1 MRVTFNTVRD
11 GLDSIN
17 TAQSQFSEAQWQ
29 VSTGLRVRVPS
40 DDPAAAQHAIIDQAS
55 IDQMDLYKS
64 ASDSA
69 GAKVTAMDSAL
80 TNIIEKIQDAL
91 VALQSSLGT
100 TATQTVRD
108 EAATSLDGIR
118 DAIAADINGS
128 FGGMRLFSGTNSS
141 VAAYVK
147 SGGAW
152 TYQGTN
158 SAMNVDI
165 SENRSVTIAMDGES
179 ILKGS
184 DSADILSTL
193 DSLAAAARA
202 GNTNTLNAGIALIN
216 NAFTRATRAQ
226 SLIGN
231 DETTIDD
238 TNQRITDLRLS
249 AKARLSAD
257 RDANMAEA
265 ITRMTK
271 AQNTYQA
278 ALGAVAAA
286 SKVSLLDYIK

>member
-11 GLDSIN
+11 GLNSIN
-17 TAQSQFSEAQWQ
+17 TAQDQFSEAQWQ

-40 DDPAAAQHAIIDQAS
+40 DDPAAAQHAILDQS
-55 IDQMDLYKS
+55 TIDQMDLYKS

-69 GAKVTAMDSAL
+69 SAKVIAMDSAL
-80 TNIIEKIQDAL
+80 TNIIDKITQAV

-118 DAIAADINGS
+118 DAIAADINSS

-141 VAAYVK
+141 VGAYLK
-147 SGGAW
+147 SGGTW

-158 SAMNVDI
+158 SSMNVDI

-184 DSADILSTL
+184 DPADLLSTL
-193 DSLAAAARA
+193 DSLANAARINDTATLTA
-202 GNTNTLNAGIALIN
+202 GVALIN

>member
-11 GLDSIN
+11 GLNSIN
-17 TAQSQFSEAQWQ
+17 TAADQFSEAQWQ

-40 DDPAAAQHAIIDQAS
+40 DDPAAAQHAIIDQSS

-69 GAKVTAMDSAL
+69 AAKVTAMDSAL

-141 VAAYVK
+141 VSAYVK
-147 SGGAW
+147 SGGVW

-158 SAMNVDI
+158 SSMQVDI

-179 ILKGS
+179 VLKGS
-184 DSADILSTL
+184 DPADILTTL
-193 DSLAAAARA
+193 DSLANAARINDTA
-202 GNTNTLNAGIALIN
+202 TLNAGVALIN

-226 SLIGN
+226 SLVGN

>member
-11 GLDSIN
+11 GLTSIN
-17 TAQSQFSEAQWQ
+17 TASEQFSEAQWQ

-40 DDPAAAQHAIIDQAS
+40 DDPAAAQHAIIDQS
-55 IDQMDLYKS
+55 TIDQMDLYKS

-69 GAKVTAMDSAL
+69 AAKVTAMDSAL
-80 TNIIEKIQDAL
+80 TNVIDKITEAL
-91 VALQSSLGT
+91 VALQSSLGS

-108 EAATSLDGIR
+108 EAATSLEGIR

-141 VAAYVK
+141 VSAYVK
-147 SGGAW
+147 AGGAW

-158 SAMNVDI
+158 TSMNVDI

-184 DSADILSTL
+184 DPADILSTL

-202 GNTNTLNAGIALIN
+202 NDTTTLNGGIALIN

>member
-1 MRVTFNTVRD
+1 MRVTFNTIRD
-11 GLDSIN
+11 GLNSIN
-17 TAQSQFSEAQWQ
+17 TAAGQFSEAQWQ

-40 DDPAAAQHAIIDQAS
+40 DDPAAAQHAIIDQS
-55 IDQMDLYKS
+55 TIDQMDLYKS

-69 GAKVTAMDSAL
+69 SAKVVAMDSAL
-80 TNIIEKIQDAL
+80 TDMIDKITKAV

-118 DAIAADINGS
+118 DAIAADINSS

-141 VAAYVK
+141 VAAYLK
-147 SGGAW
+147 SGGTW

-158 SAMNVDI
+158 SSMDVDI

-184 DSADILSTL
+184 DPADLLSTL
-193 DSLAAAARA
+193 DSLANAARINDTA
-202 GNTNTLNAGIALIN
+202 TLMSGVALLN

-238 TNQRITDLRLS
+238 TNQRISDLRLN
-249 AKARLSAD
+249 AQARLSAD

-265 ITRMTK
+265 MTRMAK
-271 AQNTYQA
+271 SQNTYQA

>member
-11 GLDSIN
+11 GLNSIN
-17 TAQSQFSEAQWQ
+17 TASEQFSEAQWQ

-40 DDPAAAQHAIIDQAS
+40 DDPAAAQHAIIDQS
-55 IDQMDLYKS
+55 TIDQMDLYKS

-69 GAKVTAMDSAL
+69 AAKVTAMDSAL
-80 TNIIEKIQDAL
+80 TNVIDKITQAL
-91 VALQSSLGT
+91 VALQSSLGS

-108 EAATSLDGIR
+108 EAATSLEGIR

-147 SGGAW
+147 TAGAW

-158 SAMNVDI
+158 TSMNVDI

-179 ILKGS
+179 ILKGG
-184 DSADILSTL
+184 DPADLLSTL
-193 DSLAAAARA
+193 DSLATAAR
-202 GNTNTLNAGIALIN
+202 TNDTATLNAGVALIN

-231 DETTIDD
+231 DETTLDD